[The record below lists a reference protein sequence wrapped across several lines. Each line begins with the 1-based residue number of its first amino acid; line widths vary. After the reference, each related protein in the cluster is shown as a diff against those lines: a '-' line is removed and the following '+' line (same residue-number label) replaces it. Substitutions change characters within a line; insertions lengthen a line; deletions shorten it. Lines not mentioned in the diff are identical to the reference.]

1 MYVLLSM
8 RPEYNTKIK
17 AYAHLAPAAFMEHQK
32 SPFFGI
38 SAFFL
43 AIFQVQAIY
52 VIHIFIQDFNFV
64 YNEGKFKQNSLEKL
78 P

>member
-38 SAFFL
+38 SASFL
-43 AIFQVQAIY
+43 TIFQVLATY
-52 VIHIFIQDFNFV
+52 VIIYIFIQDFNFL
-64 YNEGKFKQNSLEKL
+64 YEKEQFN
-78 P
+78 